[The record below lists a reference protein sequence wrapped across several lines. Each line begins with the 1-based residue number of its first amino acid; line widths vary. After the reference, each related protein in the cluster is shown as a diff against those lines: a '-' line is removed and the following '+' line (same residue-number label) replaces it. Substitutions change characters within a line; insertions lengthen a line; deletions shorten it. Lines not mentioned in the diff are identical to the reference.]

1 MAVTWAQGEMQ
12 ATLAAA
18 GGQLPSG
25 AVRQAAGSVA
35 HSGPEAPSR
44 GPRGHLGPQA
54 EAGSPAQPAW
64 CQSCEPRPRVW
75 SSPRATRRVLR
86 KPSACATPSEA
97 TAQLPQVGTAGVSQ
111 PHRKTEKM
119 KLRGQVICRDP
130 AASRWQRLLAQPP
143 GGSGPA
149 APWLHA
155 CGQAAVPLSASAIS
169 RYVPASP
176 GCWNPPRGLSL
187 NALLTVP

>member
-35 HSGPEAPSR
+35 HSRPEAPSR

-64 CQSCEPRPRVW
+64 CQSCETRPRVW

-86 KPSACATPSEA
+86 KPSACATPPEA
-97 TAQLPQVGTAGVSQ
+97 TAQLPQIGSYGVS
-111 PHRKTEKM
+111 PTARRRK
-119 KLRGQVICRDP
+119 
-130 AASRWQRLLAQPP
+130 
-143 GGSGPA
+143 
-149 APWLHA
+149 
-155 CGQAAVPLSASAIS
+155 
-169 RYVPASP
+169 
-176 GCWNPPRGLSL
+176 
-187 NALLTVP
+187 